1 MLLIS
6 TTILEVFSLHHNLH
20 QKYPYHTSL
29 PHCVKIYFWEI
40 ILWSIHRHWSFDT
53 FERSFPNCIAN
64 LTCEES
70 LFICKRIEIV
80 FLWVFWPI
88 HRCTWIMY
96 TCELIFLISRLHSQ
110 LDFWGITFYLQEDRD
125 RVFVSLLV
133 NWQVCPLHV
142 HWSNHTYECSFL
154 ESGGHSKEVPAVGTL
169 LKSYL

>member
-6 TTILEVFSLHHNLH
+6 TTILEAFSLHHNLH

-80 FLWVFWPI
+80 FLWVFWSI
-88 HRCTWIMY
+88 DRCARCMY
-96 TCELIFLISRLHSQ
+96 TGQIILMSVVFSSQ
-110 LDFWGITFYLQEDRD
+110 GAIPKR
-125 RVFVSLLV
+125 
-133 NWQVCPLHV
+133 CPLSAPC
-142 HWSNHTYECSFL
+142 SNHTYKRSFL
-154 ESGGHSKEVPAVGTL
+154 ESEGRRRTTCSNHTVERSFHDLHVLFSYCIPKPCTL
-169 LKSYL
+169 P